1 MSSHSQPQR
10 VPSTPLKSILN
21 FRDVGRTVNILL
33 SSSLL
38 NPGLVYRSARPDE
51 ASVQDRISLRETY
64 NITTIIDLR
73 SATEHLSQASKRNP
87 KASSSVAAPHTETS
101 TVKVIELDGFRY
113 HAINLNG
120 GAFARGLLWRL
131 SWFNLTRVVS
141 YMAMGYRTEAIKV
154 LAEEVMVPRG
164 LIGLGIDSLDY
175 GTTELRA
182 IFAIF
187 ADAGNYPILVHCTQG
202 KDRTGLV
209 ILLLLLLCK
218 VPPGI
223 INADY
228 MASERELGSEREER
242 VREMKNA
249 GFTEDFADCSSGW
262 VEGVVGHINDVYGG
276 VESYLRGIGVDG
288 EMQAGIRNI
297 LMKQR

>member
-1 MSSHSQPQR
+1 MSSQAQK

-33 SSSLL
+33 SSTLL

-51 ASVQDRISLRETY
+51 ASSQDRISLSETY
-64 NITTIIDLR
+64 NIRSIIDLR
-73 SATEHLSQASKRNP
+73 STTEHHNQANKRNA
-87 KASSSVAAPHTETS
+87 KASTSITTPHTETT
-101 TVKVIELDGFRY
+101 TVKAIEIDGFRH

-131 SWFNLTRVVS
+131 SWLNLARVVS
-141 YMAMGYRTEAIKV
+141 YMAIGYRNEAIRV

-209 ILLLLLLCK
+209 ILLLLLLCE
-218 VPPGI
+218 VPSGI

-228 MASERELGSEREER
+228 MASERELRSEREER
-242 VREMKNA
+242 VKEMKNA

-262 VEGVVGHINDVYGG
+262 VEGVVGHIDDVYGG
-276 VESYLRGIGVDG
+276 VESYLRRIGVDD

-297 LMKQR
+297 LMKQS

>member
-1 MSSHSQPQR
+1 MSSQLQR
-10 VPSTPLKSILN
+10 VPSTPLKTILN
-21 FRDVGRTVNILL
+21 FRDVGDTVNILL
-33 SSSLL
+33 SSTIL

-51 ASVQDRISLRETY
+51 ASSQDRISLSETY
-64 NITTIIDLR
+64 NIRSIVDLR
-73 SATEHLSQASKRNP
+73 SATEHLNQAKKRNAN
-87 KASSSVAAPHTETS
+87 ASTSVATPQTETS
-101 TVKVIELDGFRY
+101 TVKAIKIDGFRS

-131 SWFNLTRVVS
+131 SWSNLARVVS
-141 YMAMGYRTEAIKV
+141 YMAMGYRNEAIKV

-187 ADAGNYPILVHCTQG
+187 ADVGNYPILVHCTQG

-209 ILLLLLLCK
+209 ILLLLLLCE
-218 VPPGI
+218 VPSGI

-228 MASERELGSEREER
+228 MASERELRSEREER
-242 VREMKNA
+242 VIEMKNA
-249 GFTEDFADCSSGW
+249 GFTEHFADCSSGW
-262 VEGVVGHINDVYGG
+262 VEGVVGHIKDVYGG
-276 VESYLRGIGVDG
+276 VEDYLRRIGVDDN
-288 EMQAGIRNI
+288 MQAGIRNI

>member
-1 MSSHSQPQR
+1 MSSQPQQ
-10 VPSTPLKSILN
+10 VPSTPFKSILN
-21 FRDVGRTVNILL
+21 FRDVGDTVNILL
-33 SSSLL
+33 SSTLL
-38 NPGLVYRSARPDE
+38 NPGLVFRSARPDE
-51 ASVQDRISLRETY
+51 ASSQDRISLSETY
-64 NITTIIDLR
+64 NIRSIIDLR
-73 SATEHLSQASKRNP
+73 SATEHLNQANKRSA
-87 KASSSVAAPHTETS
+87 KASTSVAAPQTETL
-101 TVKVIELDGFRY
+101 TVKAIEVDGFRC

-131 SWFNLTRVVS
+131 SWVNLARVVS
-141 YMAMGYRTEAIKV
+141 YMAMGYRNEAIKV

-209 ILLLLLLCK
+209 ILLLLLLCE
-218 VPPGI
+218 VPSGI
-223 INADY
+223 TNADY
-228 MASERELGSEREER
+228 MASERELRSEREER
-242 VREMKNA
+242 VKEMKNA

-276 VESYLRGIGVDG
+276 VESYLRSIGIDD